1 MHPWMM
7 FHASPAKYIWIQK
20 KVRLL
25 VFREPARDC
34 ISRRYTYMHF
44 VADKL
49 VLGLTSRA
57 AWHDSVSGGKASSL
71 AQMVQMQL
79 REAQIPQGIVVTTMA
94 FNKHLSQNLDLK
106 LKLEALEDLSHRVS
120 AKIAQKSE
128 LESFCER

>member
-1 MHPWMM
+1 
-7 FHASPAKYIWIQK
+7 
-20 KVRLL
+20 
-25 VFREPARDC
+25 
-34 ISRRYTYMHF
+34 MHF

-94 FNKHLSQNLDLK
+94 FNKHLRQNPDLK

-120 AKIAQKSE
+120 AKVTQKSE
-128 LESFCER
+128 LESFCERYSVCHQFFFFIFYRFSDYLVNCCKFSILMFEFP

>member
-1 MHPWMM
+1 
-7 FHASPAKYIWIQK
+7 
-20 KVRLL
+20 
-25 VFREPARDC
+25 
-34 ISRRYTYMHF
+34 MHF

-94 FNKHLSQNLDLK
+94 FNKHLRQNPDLK

-120 AKIAQKSE
+120 AKVTQKSE
-128 LESFCER
+128 LESFCERYSVCHQFFSPLLQV

>member
-1 MHPWMM
+1 
-7 FHASPAKYIWIQK
+7 
-20 KVRLL
+20 
-25 VFREPARDC
+25 
-34 ISRRYTYMHF
+34 MHF

-94 FNKHLSQNLDLK
+94 FNKHLRQNPDLK

-120 AKIAQKSE
+120 AKVTQKSE
-128 LESFCER
+128 LESFCERYSVCHQFFFFIFYRFSDYLVNCCKFSI

>member
-1 MHPWMM
+1 
-7 FHASPAKYIWIQK
+7 
-20 KVRLL
+20 
-25 VFREPARDC
+25 
-34 ISRRYTYMHF
+34 MHF

-94 FNKHLSQNLDLK
+94 FNKHLRQNPDLK

-128 LESFCER
+128 LENFCERYSEFFDRFSDYSVNCCEFSVLKTV

>member
-1 MHPWMM
+1 
-7 FHASPAKYIWIQK
+7 
-20 KVRLL
+20 
-25 VFREPARDC
+25 
-34 ISRRYTYMHF
+34 MHF

-94 FNKHLSQNLDLK
+94 FNKHLRQNPDLK

-120 AKIAQKSE
+120 AKVTQKSE
-128 LESFCER
+128 LESFCERYSVCHQFFFLFYRFSDYLVNCCKFSILMFEFP